1 MADIAEQLDHKID
14 GGGVKF
20 DYFSPNGRHRAGV
33 YASAQGI
40 DRDSYFGTGRNPD
53 AYGATRCV

>member
-1 MADIAEQLDHKID
+1 MRLTAEYHHIHEFRRGGNALNRPPHMADIAEQLDHKLD

-33 YASAQGI
+33 
-40 DRDSYFGTGRNPD
+40 
-53 AYGATRCV
+53 